1 MKTSFIL
8 VFALLFCGWQES
20 SFAQMP
26 GGTGINPDYKDVEFA
41 KVPSTKMPSLLLDIY
56 LPKGVSAPFPTIVY
70 VHPGGWSG
78 GDKTDVARH
87 VSYLTAAG
95 FALVSINYRLSGDT
109 VFPAPLH
116 DCKAAIRWL
125 KANAG
130 RYNLNSNAIGVFG
143 QSAGA
148 HLASLVGVTANVK
161 NASSGAVTMDLEGSV
176 GGNTQYS
183 SSVRAVADFFGP
195 SNLVEFYKVQTQ
207 GSGSNL
213 VGCTIPQCPDKA
225 NLASTT
231 TYASRT
237 APPFLIMHGTADD
250 VVPFSQSQLF
260 DSTLRTV
267 GAASTFIPVQGAT
280 HGSDPAWTK
289 PDVQTTLINFFTQHL
304 KNLTSVAIQEI
315 AANNLLLSV
324 SPNPAQELIVVK
336 FTLITS
342 ERISLKLFNALGQEI
357 AHILDETLPA
367 GEHQKSLDISHWS
380 LVSGAYFLQLQTND
394 QKLQTIPLQVIR

>member
-20 SFAQMP
+20 SFAQIP
-26 GGTGINPDYKDVEFA
+26 GGTSINPDYKDIEFA

-56 LPKGVSAPFPTIVY
+56 LPKGVSVPFPTIVY

-87 VSYLTAAG
+87 ISYLTAAG

-125 KANAG
+125 KANAS
-130 RYNLNSNAIGVFG
+130 RYNLNPNAIGIFG

-161 NASSGAVTMDLEGSV
+161 NASSGAITMDLEGSV

-183 SSVRAVADFFGP
+183 STVRAVADFFGP

-225 NLASTT
+225 KLASTT

-250 VVPFSQSQLF
+250 VVPFSQSQIF
-260 DSTLRTV
+260 DSTLRV
-267 GAASTFIPVQGAT
+267 AGATSTFIPVQGAT
-280 HGSDPAWTK
+280 HGSDPTWTK
-289 PDVQTTLINFFTQHL
+289 PETQTMIINFFTQHL
-304 KNLTSVAIQEI
+304 KTATSVGGDRRIPVSSA
-315 AANNLLLSV
+315 LTV
-324 SPNPAQELIVVK
+324 SPNPSQNLVTIQ
-336 FTLITS
+336 FTLIQN
-342 ERISLKLFNALGQEI
+342 ERVSLKLFNSLGQEI
-357 AHILDETLPA
+357 ARILDETLPA
-367 GEHQKSLDISHWS
+367 GKYEKSLDMSRWS
-380 LVSGAYFLQLQTND
+380 LVNGAYFLQLQTND